1 MSGFRRPMTERRK
14 LLPRSDFNVKGSN
27 HRRTG
32 TGRPLPGGHPCWQM
46 LIAGSTHQN
55 ADISARNKRRTGS
68 ALRFRS
74 GDLMPQS

>member
-1 MSGFRRPMTERRK
+1 
-14 LLPRSDFNVKGSN
+14 
-27 HRRTG
+27 
-32 TGRPLPGGHPCWQM
+32 M

-68 ALRFRS
+68 ALRSRS